1 MRSALGSAG
10 TGGYAFRVK
19 TPRIFLALFF
29 VATFCWG
36 LPCLRAELTAIRTGE
51 ILRIGVGDTAWFE
64 AGALVFGP
72 GFAWM
77 GGKTE
82 EPRREDGSM
91 IFSTKFQG
99 GKQAGALSWD
109 ETVEAGG
116 NRLTIK
122 IRAASDADLPL
133 TYASMAFTP
142 KQAFQGGEAEVFT
155 ADGGSR
161 KLPIPMPRGDATAV
175 EKIVFRG
182 PGGQTATLSIDPPL
196 DAHIDGAFRL
206 KVVGDKLAAGQ
217 EAKAGFSLD
226 FGQPLAFYPS
236 PTEVPDPTDTAS
248 WFSFEPKN
256 DTEPGALGM
265 RSWLGI
271 PAHALKIDGDRV
283 LADGKPFKVWGTNT
297 EYAANKPDAKTA
309 AQAAGWFAKYGVN
322 VVRLHKLSNPGWE
335 GLGSKTSAA
344 DYDAEDLRR
353 FDNFTAELRGQGVLY
368 GFSPI
373 WNLTIFDGD
382 RERLVAYDEIKAAG
396 RNETTGLVWF
406 MKDVQDLHIEKLTKL
421 LDHRNEVTGRR
432 YAEDPALAFVEIQ
445 NEEDAFW
452 FIVMP
457 RVLQFPTY
465 KRMLA
470 EQFSDWLA
478 KRYGTQEKLAEA
490 WGAGLGAMKSEGGA
504 AQESLEARNILPL
517 GNPWFLDNQIA
528 GGANSQRLR
537 DTAEFLLESQN
548 NFYRRAT
555 DAIRATGYQGPIIAS
570 NWQAGEK
577 TGHFLNLWSD
587 AQFGIVDRHNYLAGA
602 AGRPDHIMATG
613 FPFLN
618 STSLSDPGSAL
629 LSTGMQQV
637 AGHPFSLS
645 EWLAIPPLEWAAAET
660 AIIAI
665 YGMGLQ
671 GWDMSYF
678 FASNGDGFSPTL
690 EYPGDKKFN
699 NLTAHGIGMFPV
711 LSRMVLR
718 GDIQEGD
725 VVANRRLS
733 LNQALLQTYDFTNKT
748 VQEGDLK
755 SFTGN
760 PGHNALAV
768 GRVLI
773 DFTEKDST
781 SEIRDLESQR
791 SGNTWTSAT
800 GQLRWTAPGG
810 YQTGFITVDSAGTQ
824 GVLGFAPSEPQKLGQ
839 LTITPK
845 DRYSVVMATAM
856 EPDRDLSNCNEALL
870 LAISRVRNTGMKLGH
885 GLILDI
891 GKSPTIL
898 EPVKAT
904 IEFKRTPKSV
914 TALDA
919 DGHPREGAVNLQGRV
934 LQLDT
939 GEHKSIYYLV
949 KF

>member
-1 MRSALGSAG
+1 MSNPRTFFG
-10 TGGYAFRVK
+10 RVF
-19 TPRIFLALFF
+19 IAVVLF
-29 VATFCWG
+29 AASG
-36 LPCLRAELTAIRTGE
+36 LRAELTAIRTGE
-51 ILRIGVGDTAWFE
+51 TLRIGLGETEWFD
-64 AGALVFGP
+64 AGALVFAP
-72 GFAWM
+72 KFAWM
-77 GGKTE
+77 GATGQ
-82 EPRREDGSM
+82 EPQRENESAV
-91 IFSTKFQG
+91 FSTSFKA
-99 GKQAGALSWD
+99 GKSPGVLNLREMVAAEGD
-109 ETVEAGG
+109 
-116 NRLTIK
+116 RLVIDV
-122 IRAASDADLPL
+122 RAASDSDLHL
-133 TYASMAFTP
+133 TYAALAFAP
-142 KQAFQGGEAEVFT
+142 KKVFDGGEAEVFT
-155 ADGGSR
+155 ADGDSR

-175 EKIVFRG
+175 EKIIFRG
-182 PGGQTATLSIDPPL
+182 LGGETATLTIDPPL

-206 KVVGDKLAAGQ
+206 KVAGDKLTGGQ
-217 EAKAGFSLD
+217 EVKAGFSLD
-226 FGQPLAFYPS
+226 FRQTLVFYPS

-248 WFSFEPKN
+248 WFPFEPKN

-265 RSWLGI
+265 RSWMGI
-271 PAHALKIDGDRV
+271 PSQALKIDGDRV

-297 EYAANKPDAKTA
+297 EYSANKPDAKTA

-373 WNLTIFDGD
+373 WNLTLFDAD

-421 LDHRNEVTGRR
+421 LNHRNEVTGRR
-432 YAEDPALAFVEIQ
+432 YAEEPALAFVEIQ

-452 FIVMP
+452 FIVVP

-465 KRMLA
+465 KRLLA
-470 EQFSDWLA
+470 EQFTDWLA
-478 KRYGTQEKLAEA
+478 KRYGTQEKLAQA
-490 WGAGLGAMKSEGGA
+490 WGAALNGMQGDGGNA
-504 AQESLEARNILPL
+504 AESLEVRNILPL

-528 GGANSQRLR
+528 GGVNSQRLR

-555 DAIRATGYQGPIIAS
+555 DAIRATGYEGPIIAS

-602 AGRPDHIMATG
+602 AGQPDHIMATG
-613 FPFLN
+613 FPFFN

-637 AGHPFSLS
+637 AGHPFSIS

-755 SFTGN
+755 GFTGT
-760 PGHNALAV
+760 PGHHALAV

-773 DFTEKDST
+773 DFTKEDST
-781 SEIRDLESQR
+781 SEIRDLDSQR
-791 SGNTWTSAT
+791 SGDTWTSTT

-824 GVLGFAPSEPQKLGQ
+824 GVLGFAPPKPQELGQ
-839 LTITPK
+839 LTVTPK
-845 DRYSVVMATAM
+845 DRFSVVMATAM
-856 EPDRDLSNCNEALL
+856 EPDRDLSNCDEALL

-885 GLILDI
+885 GLILDM
-891 GKSPTIL
+891 GQAPTIL

-904 IEFKRTPKSV
+904 IEFKRAPKSV

-919 DGHPREGAVNLQGRV
+919 DGHPREGVVNLQGRV

>member
-1 MRSALGSAG
+1 MSNPRTFSG
-10 TGGYAFRVK
+10 RV
-19 TPRIFLALFF
+19 F
-29 VATFCWG
+29 VAVFV
-36 LPCLRAELTAIRTGE
+36 LAASSLRAELTAIRTSE
-51 ILRIGVGDTAWFE
+51 TLRIGLGETPWFE
-64 AGALVFGP
+64 AGALVFAP
-72 GFAWM
+72 KFAWM
-77 GGKTE
+77 GGMRQ
-82 EPRREDGSM
+82 EPQTKDGVSV
-91 IFSTKFQG
+91 FSTSF
-99 GKQAGALSWD
+99 QAGKSSGVLNLTEMVAAEGDRLSIR
-109 ETVEAGG
+109 V
-116 NRLTIK
+116 
-122 IRAASDADLPL
+122 RAASDSDLPL
-133 TYASMAFTP
+133 TYAAMAFAP
-142 KQAFQGGEAEVFT
+142 KRVFEGGEAEVFT
-155 ADGGSR
+155 ADGDSR

-175 EKIVFRG
+175 EKIIFRG
-182 PGGQTATLSIDPPL
+182 LGGETATLTIDPPL

-206 KVVGDKLAAGQ
+206 KVAGDKIAAGQ
-217 EAKAGFSLD
+217 EAKAGFSLV
-226 FGQPLAFYPS
+226 FGQPLVFYPS

-248 WFSFEPKN
+248 WFPFEPKN

-265 RSWLGI
+265 RSWMAI
-271 PAHALKIDGDRV
+271 PSQVLKIDGDRV

-309 AQAAGWFAKYGVN
+309 AQAASWFAKYGVN
-322 VVRLHKLSNPGWE
+322 TVRLHKLSNPGWE

-344 DYDAEDLRR
+344 DYDAADLRL

-373 WNLTIFDGD
+373 WNLTLFDAD
-382 RERLVAYDEIKAAG
+382 RERFVAYDEIKAAG

-432 YAEDPALAFVEIQ
+432 YAEEPALAFVEIQ

-452 FIVMP
+452 FIVIP

-465 KRMLA
+465 KRLLA
-470 EQFSDWLA
+470 EQFTDWLA
-478 KRYGTQEKLAEA
+478 KRYGTQEKLAQA
-490 WGAGLGAMKSEGGA
+490 WGAALDGMHGDGGNA
-504 AQESLEARNILPL
+504 GESLEARNILPI

-528 GGANSQRLR
+528 GGVNSQRLR

-555 DAIRATGYQGPIIAS
+555 EAIRATGYEGPIIAS

-602 AGRPDHIMATG
+602 AGQPDHIMATG
-613 FPFLN
+613 FSFFN

-637 AGHPFSLS
+637 AGHPFSIS

-718 GDIQEGD
+718 GDIREGD

-748 VQEGDLK
+748 VQGGDLK
-755 SFTGN
+755 SFTGT
-760 PGHNALAV
+760 PGHHALAV

-773 DFTEKDST
+773 DFTKEDST
-781 SEIRDLESQR
+781 SEIRNLDSQR
-791 SGNTWTSAT
+791 GGDTWTSTT

-810 YQTGFITVDSAGTQ
+810 HQTGFITVVSAGTQ
-824 GVLGFAPSEPQKLGQ
+824 GVLGFAPPKPQELGQ
-839 LTITPK
+839 LTITPQ

-856 EPDRDLSNCNEALL
+856 EPDRDLSNCDEALL

-885 GLILDI
+885 GLILDM
-891 GKSPTIL
+891 GKAPTIL

-919 DGHPREGAVNLQGRV
+919 DGHPREGVVNLQGRV

>member
-1 MRSALGSAG
+1 MGYLGSSG
-10 TGGYAFRVK
+10 FMKHPRV
-19 TPRIFLALFF
+19 FF
-29 VATFCWG
+29 YFVFIGLLSSPLPGFCS
-36 LPCLRAELTAIRTGE
+36 ELTAIRTGGS
-51 ILRIGVGDTAWFE
+51 LRISHGETLWFE
-64 AGALVFGP
+64 VGSLVFAP
-72 GFAWM
+72 GFSWM
-77 GGKTE
+77 GGRAL
-82 EPRREDGSM
+82 EPQREKGGAV
-91 IFSTKFQG
+91 FSTSYKG
-99 GKQAGALSWD
+99 GQPPGELSWT
-109 ETVEAGG
+109 ETVTGS
-116 NRLTIK
+116 
-122 IRAASDADLPL
+122 SDSLSMQVQATSSHDLQL
-133 TYASMAFTP
+133 TYAALAFAP
-142 KQAFQGGEAEVFT
+142 KKVFDGGEAEVFT

-161 KLPIPMPRGDATAV
+161 KLPIPLPRGDATAV
-175 EKIVFRG
+175 KKIVFRG
-182 PGGQTATLSIDPPL
+182 LGGETATLTIDPPL

-206 KVVGDKLAAGQ
+206 KVAGDKLTGGQ
-217 EAKAGFSLD
+217 EAKAGFSFD
-226 FGQPLAFYPS
+226 FGQPLVFYPS

-248 WFSFEPKN
+248 WFPFEPKN

-265 RSWLGI
+265 RSWMGI
-271 PAHALKIDGDRV
+271 PSQALKIDGDRV

-297 EYAANKPDAKTA
+297 EYSANKPDAKTA

-335 GLGSKTSAA
+335 GLGSKSSAA

-421 LDHRNEVTGRR
+421 LNHRNEVTGRR
-432 YAEDPALAFVEIQ
+432 YAEEPALAFVEIQ

-457 RVLQFPTY
+457 RVLQFSTY

-478 KRYGTQEKLAEA
+478 KRYGTQKKLAES
-490 WGAGLGAMKSEGGA
+490 WGAALDGMQGDGGNA
-504 AQESLEARNILPL
+504 GESLEARNILPL

-528 GGANSQRLR
+528 EGVNSQRLR

-602 AGRPDHIMATG
+602 AGQPDHIMATG
-613 FPFLN
+613 FPFFN

-637 AGHPFSLS
+637 AGHPFSIS

-690 EYPGDKKFN
+690 EYPGNKKFN

-725 VVANRRLS
+725 IVANRRLS

-755 SFTGN
+755 SFTGT

-773 DFTEKDST
+773 DFTKEDST
-781 SEIRDLESQR
+781 SEIRDLDSQR
-791 SGNTWTSAT
+791 SGDTWTSTT

-824 GVLGFAPSEPQKLGQ
+824 GVLGFAPPEPQQLGQ

-856 EPDRDLSNCNEALL
+856 EPDRDLSNCDEALL

-891 GKSPTIL
+891 GKAPTIL

-919 DGHPREGAVNLQGRV
+919 DGHPREGTVSLQGKT
-934 LQLDT
+934 LELNT
-939 GEHKSIYYLV
+939 SEHKSIYYLI

>member
-1 MRSALGSAG
+1 MSNPRTFSG
-10 TGGYAFRVK
+10 RV
-19 TPRIFLALFF
+19 F
-29 VATFCWG
+29 VAVFV
-36 LPCLRAELTAIRTGE
+36 LAASSLRAELTAIRTSE
-51 ILRIGVGDTAWFE
+51 TLRIGLGETPWFE
-64 AGALVFGP
+64 AGALVFAP
-72 GFAWM
+72 KFAWM
-77 GGKTE
+77 GGKRQE
-82 EPRREDGSM
+82 LQRENRGAV
-91 IFSTKFQG
+91 FSTSF
-99 GKQAGALSWD
+99 QAGKSPGVLNLTEIVAVEGDRLSI
-109 ETVEAGG
+109 
-116 NRLTIK
+116 RL
-122 IRAASDADLPL
+122 RATSDSDLPL
-133 TYASMAFTP
+133 TYAAMAFAP
-142 KQAFQGGEAEVFT
+142 KKVFDGGEAEVFT
-155 ADGGSR
+155 SGGGSR

-175 EKIVFRG
+175 EKIIFRG
-182 PGGQTATLSIDPPL
+182 LGGETATLTIDPPL

-206 KVVGDKLAAGQ
+206 KVAGDKIAAGQ

-226 FGQPLAFYPS
+226 FGQPLVFYPS

-248 WFSFEPKN
+248 WFPFEPKN

-265 RSWLGI
+265 RSWLEI
-271 PAHALKIDGDRV
+271 PSQALKIDGDRV

-373 WNLTIFDGD
+373 WNLTLFDAD

-396 RNETTGLVWF
+396 RKETTGLVWF

-421 LDHRNEVTGRR
+421 LNHRNEVTGRR

-470 EQFSDWLA
+470 EQFTDWLA

-490 WGAGLGAMKSEGGA
+490 WGAALDGMQGDGGNA
-504 AQESLEARNILPL
+504 GESLEARNILPI

-528 GGANSQRLR
+528 GGVNSQRLR

-555 DAIRATGYQGPIIAS
+555 EAIRATGYEGPIIAS

-602 AGRPDHIMATG
+602 AGQPDHIMATG
-613 FPFLN
+613 FPFFN

-637 AGHPFSLS
+637 AGHPFSIS

-690 EYPGDKKFN
+690 EYPGNKKFN

-718 GDIQEGD
+718 GDIREGD

-755 SFTGN
+755 SFTGT
-760 PGHNALAV
+760 PGHHALAV

-773 DFTEKDST
+773 DFTKEDST

-791 SGNTWTSAT
+791 SGDTWTSTT

-824 GVLGFAPSEPQKLGQ
+824 GVLGFAPSEPQQLGQ
-839 LTITPK
+839 LTITPQ

-856 EPDRDLSNCNEALL
+856 EPDRDLSNCDEALL

-885 GLILDI
+885 GLILDM
-891 GKSPTIL
+891 GKAPTIL
-898 EPVKAT
+898 EPVKTT

-919 DGHPREGAVNLQGRV
+919 DGHPREGVVNLQGRV

-939 GEHKSIYYLV
+939 GEHKSIYFLV